1 MLIWNEKLETC
12 SSELISGYRYE
23 NSVSAQ
29 LVVWLSIVAPILCP
43 LQSCYNKCVI
53 IFLGYRKHYSVTT
66 MLLKL
71 RLPSFRTVQLNSAS
85 VLRCVSCVLSARI
98 VLYSFYLSVC
108 CRSFLLFLVP
118 ASLLLLSVCYYGP
131 RVAWNKT
138 WLTGSIRLD
147 NNLLIDCIAY
157 STMRSAVKPL
167 SFNTQH

>member
-12 SSELISGYRYE
+12 SSELLSGYRYE

-29 LVVWLSIVAPILCP
+29 LQLKLYGSALWHQYSARTFSR
-43 LQSCYNKCVI
+43 LQSCYNKCMK
-53 IFLGYRKHYSVTT
+53 IFFGYRKHYSVTT

-71 RLPSFRTVQLNSAS
+71 RLPSFRTVQLNS

-118 ASLLLLSVCYYGP
+118 TSLLLLSVCYYGP
-131 RVAWNKT
+131 RVA
-138 WLTGSIRLD
+138 
-147 NNLLIDCIAY
+147 
-157 STMRSAVKPL
+157 
-167 SFNTQH
+167 